1 MKAFNVIVKVLAA
14 LAAVAGAVYVVATY
28 GDQIVAWAKKIFASL
43 PKCPCCKEEPKAVEE
58 TAAEEAPAEAPAEE
72 APAEEPAAE
81 VAANEP
87 VAEEADFAEQFH
99 FIRKNP
105 GKLLLSGIFS
115 FTISAPPER
124 SFPRRVSCGTCCP
137 PQRASPFPANP
148 HPDSTQRSACHSSS
162 RTHIGSG
169 RLPRRRCRG

>member
-43 PKCPCCKEEPKAVEE
+43 PKCPCCKEAPKAVEE
-58 TAAEEAPAEAPAEE
+58 TAAEEAPAEEPAEEAPAEE

-87 VAEEADFAEQFH
+87 VAEEADFAE
-99 FIRKNP
+99 
-105 GKLLLSGIFS
+105 
-115 FTISAPPER
+115 
-124 SFPRRVSCGTCCP
+124 
-137 PQRASPFPANP
+137 
-148 HPDSTQRSACHSSS
+148 
-162 RTHIGSG
+162 
-169 RLPRRRCRG
+169 